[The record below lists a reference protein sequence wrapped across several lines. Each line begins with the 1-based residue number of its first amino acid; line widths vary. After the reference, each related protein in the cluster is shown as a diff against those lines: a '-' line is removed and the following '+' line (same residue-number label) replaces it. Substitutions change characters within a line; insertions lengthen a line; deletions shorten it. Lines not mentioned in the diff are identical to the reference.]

1 MKSLIFDGVEQEQ
14 EVICLYFLKPKPIDI
29 ALLFKQFLDDLGA
42 RFLVSDLPLTSRKV
56 AILGRG
62 GKKFSATARFAS
74 EFESAFPT
82 VIDREV
88 TVQLA
93 HFQDSRN
100 LGMADLR
107 FSRATSGSP
116 FGPEAQVFV
125 GVVGATVGV
134 VDWSSLEHYWA
145 SLADQSGCDWADF
158 GQPSANRTVGN
169 CVVGVADGLVVST
182 LACESV
188 FGATGVDPREA
199 FRSYPVGESRVAL
212 FRDPAHG
219 QDDSAWSDTVALL
232 AGYLVK
238 QTFPSEDGAGEE

>member
-1 MKSLIFDGVEQEQ
+1 MKSIIFDGVEQEQ

-29 ALLFKQFLDDLGA
+29 ALLFKHCLDDLGD
-42 RFLVSDLPLTSRKV
+42 RFLVRNLPLTSRKV

-62 GKKFSATARFAS
+62 GKKFSATARFAP
-74 EFESAFPT
+74 EFESVFPGAM
-82 VIDREV
+82 DREV

-93 HFQDSRN
+93 HFRDSHHF
-100 LGMADLR
+100 GMADLR

-125 GVVGATVGV
+125 GIVGATAGV
-134 VDWSSLEHYWA
+134 VDWSSLERFWVG
-145 SLADQSGCDWADF
+145 LVDQTGCDWADF
-158 GQPSANRTVGN
+158 GQPFANRTVGN
-169 CVVGVADGLVVST
+169 CVVGVADGLVIST

-212 FRDPAHG
+212 FRDPAQG

-238 QTFPSEDGAGEE
+238 QAFPSEDGAGG